1 MRWFHR
7 LELKGYLVG
16 DYRDMIM
23 SWPARKAGQA
33 IRVVIKTLP
42 KNGLEEAI
50 EKLLGRGFKRP
61 HPEVA
66 CLLREVLDDNDVK
79 SMGFDRIVVMHEP
92 IANRYLVSPARFFI
106 LIKFSIIKSN
116 KKNSLDKIKR
126 VFLYLRFI

>member
-92 IANRYLVSPARFFI
+92 IANRYDVPQN
-106 LIKFSIIKSN
+106 LIVERCW
-116 KKNSLDKIKR
+116 NSDSFCCGRAEGGKYEG
-126 VFLYLRFI
+126 VAFEV